1 MALPLIDF
9 RIKLPI
15 ETLAVIKGY
24 ASAFNKDESE
34 IAREVLKDWAEKIA
48 HANKVAQA
56 HLKVA
61 GLTGHPGE

>member
-9 RIKLPI
+9 RLKLPI
-15 ETLAVIKGY
+15 ETLAVIKGH
-24 ASAFNKDESE
+24 ASAFSKDEAE
-34 IAREVLKDWAEKIA
+34 IAREVLRDWAEKIA

-61 GLTGHPGE
+61 GLTGSDGD